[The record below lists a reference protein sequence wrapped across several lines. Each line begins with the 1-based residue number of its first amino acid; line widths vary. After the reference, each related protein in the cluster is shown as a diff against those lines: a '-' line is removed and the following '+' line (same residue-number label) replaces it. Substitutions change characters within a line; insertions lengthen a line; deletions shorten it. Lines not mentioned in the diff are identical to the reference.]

1 MSAKTITKSVRL
13 TPEESEELAQLSEKA
28 RLTESA
34 LARLTESA
42 LMKQWIRDGIHSK
55 KLELAIKA
63 YMERKVD
70 LRGGAAMAD
79 GSYNRFLREVQARN
93 IVILEEDGF
102 LERLAFLAESFDDED
117 LQSAIKDT
125 LRGE

>member
-1 MSAKTITKSVRL
+1 MVNLNINVYR
-13 TPEESEELAQLSEKA
+13 
-28 RLTESA
+28 
-34 LARLTESA
+34 
-42 LMKQWIRDGIHSK
+42 
-55 KLELAIKA
+55 
-63 YMERKVD
+63 
-70 LRGGAAMAD
+70 
-79 GSYNRFLREVQARN
+79 REVQARN